1 VSSPIA
7 SGWATVDL
15 DRALDER
22 AADLAPGVA
31 FEPAPRSAVLGARC
45 VRGAAASG
53 YGWIV
58 LLEPDTEGRLTGFL
72 ARHGEGWAAT
82 WHAADPGSGATP
94 GPVGPESI
102 EPGGPRE
109 GPFRLRVAPATIE
122 R

>member
-1 VSSPIA
+1 MA
-7 SGWATVDL
+7 AGWATVDL
-15 DRALDER
+15 DRAVGEHVG
-22 AADLAPGVA
+22 DLASGVA

-45 VRGAAASG
+45 VRGAAARG
-53 YGWIV
+53 EGWIV

-82 WHAADPGSGATP
+82 WLAGDPGSGATP
-94 GPVGPESI
+94 GPVGLESI
-102 EPGGPRE
+102 EPGGARE